1 MLSLNCPNLWG
12 RGVGGRSRQASRMP
26 KFPGSNP
33 AAGPDF
39 NIRKKRFLNFSFRWI
54 FVFRISFVKNYFSKF
69 RLKSFFGI
77 QRSPKTIYSIVKNL
91 MLPLAAYSLTDPEVG
106 EPAK

>member
-1 MLSLNCPNLWG
+1 MGWG
-12 RGVGGRSRQASRMP
+12 GGRAVKAGVSDAKVPRFKSRGGP
-26 KFPGSNP
+26 KFQHSQKTIFEFQLPLEK
-33 AAGPDF
+33 
-39 NIRKKRFLNFSFRWI
+39 IFRM
-54 FVFRISFVKNYFSKF
+54 SFVKNDFSKF

-77 QRSPKTIYSIVKNL
+77 QRSPKTIYSNVKNL